1 MYTPYKHDMDRH
13 DQDIQNGARGEIEA
27 EILFRL
33 GRYFGFEDNRNN
45 MKWQLWDYDY
55 ECYII

>member
-45 MKWQLWDYDY
+45 MK
-55 ECYII
+55 